1 MKRTNLLPILVIVAF
16 LAVLLALPNL
26 LSNEYYLRLAIMS
39 GLFILLASAHNILMK
54 VGQLSLGPVAFY
66 GLGAYVSAILSVRYH
81 TPFLLAFLA
90 AGVITAAV
98 GWVIGKL
105 TLKLRTA
112 YFVLVTIGFAEFFRL
127 VAINWTDMTNGPMGI
142 TAVPAP
148 ASWFVGYRPYYYFI
162 LLLVVLVLAA
172 LYRIEHST
180 IGRAMHAIRENETL
194 GRSVGIDSYRY
205 MMFAA
210 VLSSFII
217 GLSGSFY
224 AHFFQFVGPELLSF
238 DLTIA
243 IVIMVIAGGRS
254 TLAGPV
260 IGAILFTIIPE
271 LLRAASS
278 YRMVIYGALLVL
290 LMLFMPDGI
299 LPAVMTLLR
308 RIIALVSPAL
318 QRLATSLTGKPFA
331 LPQPVESAPALA
343 NAAATMDAPRA
354 LTSLTS
360 KDDGGLTAPNK
371 DKLEGQ
377 KELIR
382 VEDLSV
388 HFGGIHA
395 VERLSF
401 SVEQGEIFAII
412 GPNGAGKTTL
422 LNAITRLGPI
432 TSGTITFQGE
442 TLNSLQAHD
451 VARRRLVRTFQHTSV
466 FPHVTTNRNL
476 VLAHNLREPAGL
488 LPNLLRTRH
497 YRASEVDCRI
507 RAKEVL
513 AFLKLEHHADTQAN
527 SLPYGNQR
535 LLELG
540 IAMMTNPS
548 VLLLDEPAA
557 GMNSTEVE
565 MLMDLI
571 LSIRDMGVTVIL
583 VEHDMKLVMGI
594 SERILVLNYGKRIAM
609 GHPDEIRQNED
620 VITAYLGRRAADAT
634 AN

>member
-1 MKRTNLLPILVIVAF
+1 MKRSHLLSMFGIAAV
-16 LAVLLALPNL
+16 LALLLALPNIL
-26 LSNEYYLRLAIMS
+26 PNDYYLRLAVMS

-81 TPFLLAFLA
+81 VPFLLAFIA
-90 AGVITAAV
+90 AGLVSAAM
-98 GWVIGKL
+98 GWAIGRL

-127 VAINWTDMTNGPMGI
+127 VAINWTEMTNGPMGI

-148 ASWFVGYRPYYYFI
+148 ASWFVGYQPYYYFI
-162 LLLVVLVLAA
+162 LFLVVLMLAA

-217 GLSGSFY
+217 GLAGSFY

-254 TLAGPV
+254 TIAGPV
-260 IGAILFTIIPE
+260 IGAILFTILPE

-278 YRMVIYGALLVL
+278 WRMVIYGALLVL
-290 LMLFMPDGI
+290 LMLFMPDGV
-299 LPAVMTLLR
+299 LPAVMALLR
-308 RIIALVSPAL
+308 RMIAMVSPTL
-318 QRLATSLTGKPFA
+318 QRLAASLPGMPFVF
-331 LPQPVESAPALA
+331 PQSAVGAPHMFVSPVSQG
-343 NAAATMDAPRA
+343 NA
-354 LTSLTS
+354 
-360 KDDGGLTAPNK
+360 GLTVQNEQ
-371 DKLEGQ
+371 KLEER
-377 KELIR
+377 KELIH

-388 HFGGIHA
+388 RFGGIHA
-395 VERLSF
+395 VESVSF
-401 SVEQGEIFAII
+401 SVKEGEILAII

-432 TSGTITFQGE
+432 TSGRITFQGE

-466 FPHVTTNRNL
+466 FPNVSTNHNL
-476 VLAHNLREPAGL
+476 VLAHNLREPTSL
-488 LPNLLRTRH
+488 LHNLLRTRH
-497 YRASEVDCRI
+497 YHASEVDCRT

-513 AFLKLEHHADTQAN
+513 AFLKLDHLADVQAN

-571 LSIRDMGVTVIL
+571 LCIRDMGVTVIL

-609 GHPDEIRQNED
+609 GRPDEIRKNED
-620 VITAYLGRRAADAT
+620 VITAYLGRRAIDAT
-634 AN
+634 AS

>member
-278 YRMVIYGALLVL
+278 YRMFCKGRY
-290 LMLFMPDGI
+290 
-299 LPAVMTLLR
+299 
-308 RIIALVSPAL
+308 
-318 QRLATSLTGKPFA
+318 QH
-331 LPQPVESAPALA
+331 
-343 NAAATMDAPRA
+343 
-354 LTSLTS
+354 
-360 KDDGGLTAPNK
+360 
-371 DKLEGQ
+371 KLY
-377 KELIR
+377 
-382 VEDLSV
+382 
-388 HFGGIHA
+388 
-395 VERLSF
+395 
-401 SVEQGEIFAII
+401 
-412 GPNGAGKTTL
+412 
-422 LNAITRLGPI
+422 
-432 TSGTITFQGE
+432 
-442 TLNSLQAHD
+442 NS
-451 VARRRLVRTFQHTSV
+451 
-466 FPHVTTNRNL
+466 
-476 VLAHNLREPAGL
+476 
-488 LPNLLRTRH
+488 
-497 YRASEVDCRI
+497 
-507 RAKEVL
+507 
-513 AFLKLEHHADTQAN
+513 
-527 SLPYGNQR
+527 
-535 LLELG
+535 
-540 IAMMTNPS
+540 
-548 VLLLDEPAA
+548 
-557 GMNSTEVE
+557 
-565 MLMDLI
+565 
-571 LSIRDMGVTVIL
+571 
-583 VEHDMKLVMGI
+583 
-594 SERILVLNYGKRIAM
+594 
-609 GHPDEIRQNED
+609 
-620 VITAYLGRRAADAT
+620 
-634 AN
+634 